1 MTTPTPLT
9 FNQQGEGWHLNPRRQ
24 RWLRLGVGFIGVLGL
39 ASGVSNLAEGE
50 TAPGAGLLLFGG
62 AMLTTAVMM
71 MRRRTPLLPHHLA
84 TTPGPGLLLPV
95 RGGSLGAIVGF
106 AVLGVLFLVPVTG
119 AGVVSMREGDWQGI
133 VGIAIGLALGA
144 LFLVGSWGSLV
155 ARRTPDRGILLTPD
169 AVVLRTRKQPETI
182 PWAEL
187 VRVRDHWG
195 RAIRVG
201 PTMPDDVVRNWLTF
215 QTREPDGDPMTLF
228 SGSQSPSVPVEVLG
242 TDPALALEICR
253 HYLDHPV
260 DRAGLAS
267 PSAPQR
273 WL

>member
-1 MTTPTPLT
+1 MTTPTPLA
-9 FNQQGEGWHLNPRRQ
+9 FNQQGEGWHLNARRR
-24 RWLRLGVGFIGVLGL
+24 RWLRLGIGFIGALGL
-39 ASGVSNLAEGE
+39 ASGVTNLVEGDV
-50 TAPGAGLLLFGG
+50 APGVGLLLFGG
-62 AMLTTAVMM
+62 AMLTTAVMLS
-71 MRRRTPLLPHHLA
+71 RRRTPLPPHHLP

-106 AVLGVLFLVPVTG
+106 AGLGALFLVPVTG
-119 AGVVSMREGDWQGI
+119 AGVVSLGEGDGRGI
-133 VGIAIGLALGA
+133 VGIAMGIGLGA
-144 LFLVGSWGSLV
+144 LFLVGSWGTLQ
-155 ARRTPDRGILLTPD
+155 ARRTPDRGILLTPE

-195 RAIRVG
+195 RAVRVG

-215 QTREPDGDPMTLF
+215 ETHEPDGDPMTLF
-228 SGSQSPSVPVEVLG
+228 SGSQSPSVPVEMLG
-242 TDPALALEICR
+242 TDPALTLEICR

-260 DRAGLAS
+260 DRAELAS
-267 PSAPQR
+267 PSAHQR